1 MSSFCILFYASIRL
15 YRVLVAVIAVVNSAN
30 PSKNGIANHSHF
42 DKSNGTGCSGGS
54 RLLQPHMTC
63 GKPKNKIYGFFVV
76 RSSCLVFFCLR
87 FALMH
92 RDTLVS
98 HAQAHTFTYS
108 QTCKALLLLC
118 MSACRLKQRT
128 TKQNNKIK
136 AKFIGARARAR
147 CVCRVLWLSLFHSHT
162 HFCRFRFGFV
172 VGFLCA
178 AIRSQ
183 TKVDSKSRFK
193 TKQSESTLEHQQRR
207 NIK

>member
-128 TKQNNKIK
+128 TNSRTIKLKQNSL
-136 AKFIGARARAR
+136 ARERVHGAFVAFYGSARFIRTRI
-147 CVCRVLWLSLFHSHT
+147 
-162 HFCRFRFGFV
+162 FV
-172 VGFLCA
+172 GSDLDLLLVFYALPFA
-178 AIRSQ
+178 LRP
-183 TKVDSKSRFK
+183 K
-193 TKQSESTLEHQQRR
+193 
-207 NIK
+207 